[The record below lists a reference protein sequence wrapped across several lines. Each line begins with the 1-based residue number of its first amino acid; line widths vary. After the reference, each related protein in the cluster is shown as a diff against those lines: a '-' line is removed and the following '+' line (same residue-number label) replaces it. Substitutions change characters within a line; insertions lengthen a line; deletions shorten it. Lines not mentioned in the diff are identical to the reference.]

1 MTNRLWAAVYFFW
14 VTVVCSALCCAQ
26 YAEPVE
32 VVQTIE
38 TLPWSETTTTEFQ
51 YNGEGYLID
60 HLRNHP
66 MLGDELDK
74 LHEWLH
80 QKVERLRPRDE
91 NGLAYSTVFV
101 ECDDANFAAW
111 NDRAAIEAAG
121 WKVVRLPV
129 RTGVRNVV
137 AIGKEHFSH
146 AGHLTIDALRR
157 FVNQVENRKF
167 KPVKN
172 ARARFVSQITMF
184 TRSGCRFC
192 DEWRNE
198 EAPKAK
204 ADGVSILESTDLT
217 NSVPWFEVQDSAG
230 TITRYY
236 GKTSFEAMK
245 RGVQ

>member
-38 TLPWSETTTTEFQ
+38 TLPWAETTTTEFQ

-66 MLGDELDK
+66 LLGDELDK

-80 QKVERLRPRDE
+80 QKVERLRPRDA
-91 NGLAYSTVFV
+91 NGLAYSTVFF
-101 ECDDANFAAW
+101 EGTDAQFNAW
-111 NDRAAIEAAG
+111 AERQSIEAAG
-121 WKVVRLPV
+121 WKIVRLPASSRLV
-129 RTGVRNVV
+129 NVV

-172 ARARFVSQITMF
+172 ARARFVKSVKMY
-184 TRSGCRFC
+184 TRSNCSWC
-192 DEWRNE
+192 DKWMATEY
-198 EAPKAK
+198 AQAI
-204 ADGVSILESTDLT
+204 ADGANVEFVTDQ
-217 NSVPWFEVQDSAG
+217 NGSVPRFEVCDSNG
-230 TITRYY
+230 QCRQ
-236 GKTSFEAMK
+236 FEGFTTWVNMK
-245 RGVQ
+245 G